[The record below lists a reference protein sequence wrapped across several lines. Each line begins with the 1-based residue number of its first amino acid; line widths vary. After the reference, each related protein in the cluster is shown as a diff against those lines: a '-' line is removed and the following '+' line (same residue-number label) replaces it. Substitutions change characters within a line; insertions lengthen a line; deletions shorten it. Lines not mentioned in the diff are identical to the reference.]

1 MKDSMY
7 TRWGRALSPE
17 HVLQEYPRPGLVRES
32 YLNLNGTW
40 EYAFTKTEK
49 LPDRYEGQILVPFSP
64 EAPLSGVNRQLQPD
78 EVLHYKRV
86 FRIEA
91 SDDDESESR
100 DREAAFR
107 EGSTGERDVRVARP
121 AGVPKRR
128 WLLHFGAVDQMCSV
142 YVDHRKV
149 GSHTG
154 GYLPF
159 TFDVTDAVKRDVS
172 NVLCVQVLRWCDG
185 SYLEDQDMFRMSGL
199 FRDVSLFAVPSDGV
213 FRVETDLD
221 ADFGTATVR
230 VEVETYG
237 DVSISEPLPWTAA
250 DVQAEGRVDWYDADD
265 AASLELTG
273 ESDAD
278 NLVVRQYPRGKT
290 RDTLTSGCFLWGAG
304 KRMPFAVT
312 GARGLGAE
320 RTWPVRTACACRSST
335 RPDSRIPW
343 HGRSRR
349 RIRAARICVFA
360 RRTAN

>member
-1 MKDSMY
+1 M
-7 TRWGRALSPE
+7 
-17 HVLQEYPRPGLVRES
+17 
-32 YLNLNGTW
+32 
-40 EYAFTKTEK
+40 
-49 LPDRYEGQILVPFSP
+49 I
-64 EAPLSGVNRQLQPD
+64 
-78 EVLHYKRV
+78 
-86 FRIEA
+86 
-91 SDDDESESR
+91 
-100 DREAAFR
+100 
-107 EGSTGERDVRVARP
+107 
-121 AGVPKRR
+121 
-128 WLLHFGAVDQMCSV
+128 
-142 YVDHRKV
+142 
-149 GSHTG
+149 
-154 GYLPF
+154 
-159 TFDVTDAVKRDVS
+159 DVTDAVKRDVS

-213 FRVETDLD
+213 KDFRVETDLD

-250 DVQAEGRVDWYDADD
+250 DVPAEGRVDWYDADD

-320 RTWPVRTACACRSST
+320 RTWPVWTACACRSST
-335 RPDSRIPW
+335 RPDSRIP
-343 HGRSRR
+343 
-349 RIRAARICVFA
+349 
-360 RRTAN
+360 